1 MINFFMALKYGIRAF
16 KRTWTRKKIFKT
28 RFSMLCWSLKV
39 RLIFRPFWL
48 IFGQKNQKWQKY
60 PPQNT
65 LKSPILSKFQIG
77 PDFSIF
83 IVWSCYYAR
92 WKAQTWYFSVVPGPD
107 TTKILSFRQKAKT
120 SARKCI
126 FGHFSHFYP
135 KINQHLL
142 KIFRKFKKTKI
153 RHYLATFVVF

>member
-60 PPQNT
+60 PPKHPKITDFVKISNWAWLLNFYRMELLLCSLESPNMILFGRARPRYDQNI
-65 LKSPILSKFQIG
+65 LISSAVGPKARRRSPKGCAGAWL
-77 PDFSIF
+77 
-83 IVWSCYYAR
+83 
-92 WKAQTWYFSVVPGPD
+92 QTGW
-107 TTKILSFRQKAKT
+107 
-120 SARKCI
+120 RKCA
-126 FGHFSHFYP
+126 
-135 KINQHLL
+135 
-142 KIFRKFKKTKI
+142 KKSE
-153 RHYLATFVVF
+153 VQV